1 MMKYEYGFEDWSR
14 STDRYTIECDR
25 KLDQDEI
32 FFVISETESTLSD
45 GVYNQYD
52 DVTSKIPLDD
62 GNLALVTY
70 HGNELGSSDYEITRG
85 RENLKWLN
93 ING

>member
-32 FFVISETESTLSD
+32 LFVISETEATSLSD
-45 GVYNQYD
+45 YKQYEN
-52 DVTSKIPLDD
+52 VTSKIPLDD
-62 GNLALVTY
+62 GSLALVTY

-85 RENLKWLN
+85 RENLK
-93 ING
+93 

>member
-32 FFVISETESTLSD
+32 LFVISETEATSLSD
-45 GVYNQYD
+45 YKHYEN
-52 DVTSKIPLDD
+52 VTSKIPLDE
-62 GNLALVTY
+62 GGFVLVTY
-70 HGNELGSSDYEITRG
+70 LGNELGSSDYEITRG
-85 RENLKWLN
+85 RENLK
-93 ING
+93 

>member
-25 KLDQDEI
+25 KLDEDEI
-32 FFVISETESTLSD
+32 LFVISETEATSLSD
-45 GVYNQYD
+45 YKQYEN
-52 DVTSKIPLDD
+52 VTSKIPLDD
-62 GNLALVTY
+62 GSLALVTY

-85 RENLKWLN
+85 RENLK
-93 ING
+93 

>member
-32 FFVISETESTLSD
+32 LFVISETEATSLSD
-45 GVYNQYD
+45 YKHYEN
-52 DVTSKIPLDD
+52 VTSKIPLDD
-62 GNLALVTY
+62 GSLALVTY

-85 RENLKWLN
+85 RENLK
-93 ING
+93 

>member
-1 MMKYEYGFEDWSR
+1 MKYEYGFEDWSR

-32 FFVISETESTLSD
+32 LFVISETEATSLSD
-45 GVYNQYD
+45 YKKYEN
-52 DVTSKIPLDD
+52 VTSKIPLDD
-62 GNLALVTY
+62 GSIALVTY

-85 RENLKWLN
+85 RENLK
-93 ING
+93 

>member
-1 MMKYEYGFEDWSR
+1 MKYEYGFEDWSR

-32 FFVISETESTLSD
+32 LFVISETEATSLSD
-45 GVYNQYD
+45 YKQYEN
-52 DVTSKIPLDD
+52 VTSKIPLDD
-62 GNLALVTY
+62 GSLALVTY

-85 RENLKWLN
+85 RENLK
-93 ING
+93 

>member
-32 FFVISETESTLSD
+32 LFLINEVEATLSD
-45 GVYNQYD
+45 KSEYGYTN
-52 DVTSKIPLDD
+52 VTSKIPLDE
-62 GNLALVTY
+62 GGFVLVTY
-70 HGNELGSSDYEITRG
+70 LGNELGSSDYEITRG
-85 RENLKWLN
+85 RENLK
-93 ING
+93 